1 MSSAMDI
8 SAAGMQAASRWFSAT
23 ASNIVALTS
32 APAVPGPAAPKPAD
46 ASDDAAVPGLPPFL
60 LAYDSQAPYANM
72 QGMVAVPDGDLATQ
86 MVHLHE
92 AANSFRANLLAL
104 KVSSR
109 MIDNLLDTLA

>member
-1 MSSAMDI
+1 MRCMSNATEI

-32 APAVPGPAAPKPAD
+32 APLTPQNPPQAD
-46 ASDDAAVPGLPPFL
+46 GTSTAQGLPPFL
-60 LAYDSQAPYANM
+60 LSYDPQAPYANM
-72 QGMVAVPDGDLATQ
+72 QGMVAAPDGDLATQ
-86 MVHLHE
+86 MVNLHE

-109 MIDNLLDTLA
+109 MIDNLLDTVA

>member
-1 MSSAMDI
+1 MSSATDI

-23 ASNIVALTS
+23 ATNIVALTS
-32 APAVPGPAAPKPAD
+32 APATPPAPKPAD
-46 ASDDAAVPGLPPFL
+46 GSAEAPAPGLPPFL

-72 QGMVAVPDGDLATQ
+72 QGMVAAPDGDLATQ

-92 AANSFRANLLAL
+92 AANSFRANLLAF

-109 MIDNLLDTLA
+109 MIDNLLDAVA

>member
-1 MSSAMDI
+1 MSSATDI
-8 SAAGMQAASRWFSAT
+8 SAAGMQAASRWFSTT

-32 APAVPGPAAPKPAD
+32 APPAPQSPAD
-46 ASDDAAVPGLPPFL
+46 AGGGSLPSFL
-60 LAYDSQAPYANM
+60 LAYDPQAPFANM
-72 QGMVAVPDGDLATQ
+72 QGMTATPDGDLASQ

-92 AANSFRANLLAL
+92 AANSFRANLLAF

>member
-1 MSSAMDI
+1 MSNATDI

-32 APAVPGPAAPKPAD
+32 APLAPAPQSPAD
-46 ASDDAAVPGLPPFL
+46 AGSGSLPPFL
-60 LAYDSQAPYANM
+60 LSYDPQAPYANM
-72 QGMVAVPDGDLATQ
+72 QGMVAAPDGDLATQ
-86 MVHLHE
+86 MVNLHE